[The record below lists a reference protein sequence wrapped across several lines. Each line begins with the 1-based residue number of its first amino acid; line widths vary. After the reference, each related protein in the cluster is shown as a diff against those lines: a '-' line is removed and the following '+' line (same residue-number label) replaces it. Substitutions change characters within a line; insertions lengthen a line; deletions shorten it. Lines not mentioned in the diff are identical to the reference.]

1 LTPDPNE
8 NKSSQWRLLGRV
20 MLFILSCAF
29 LLAATS
35 PITQR
40 IPGLWGNLALGSV
53 ASLGAFALTV
63 VFVRWD
69 GISLKSVGA
78 ALAHGS
84 WLRLASGFLVGL
96 VLVSI
101 YTLISAIAGHVR
113 WTRAPGN
120 GFATAMMSLL
130 TFLAISCREELAF
143 RGYPLL
149 RLNKS
154 FGVWR
159 AQIIVALV
167 FAAEHMAGG
176 WPLSRALLGAGVGSL
191 MFGMAAIAT
200 RGLAVP
206 IGLHT
211 AWNFGDWI
219 LGGKGSP
226 GLWRVVVEEGYQQR
240 AQLIG
245 TMGYLTVMTLA
256 TFTLWIWYRSKIKL
270 QLQT

>member
-1 LTPDPNE
+1 
-8 NKSSQWRLLGRV
+8 

-63 VFVRWD
+63 IFVRWE
-69 GISLKSVGA
+69 GIPLESVGA
-78 ALAHGS
+78 ALARGS
-84 WLRLASGFLVGL
+84 WRRFASGFLIGL

-101 YTLISAIAGHVR
+101 YALISAVAGHVR
-113 WTRAPGN
+113 WTRAPEN

-130 TFLAISCREELAF
+130 TFFTISCREELAF

-149 RLNKS
+149 RLSKF
-154 FGVWR
+154 FGVWG

-167 FAAEHMAGG
+167 FAAEHMVGG

-191 MFGMAAIAT
+191 MFGMAALAT

-226 GLWRVVVEEGYQQR
+226 GLWHEVVEEGHQQR

-245 TMGYLTVMTLA
+245 TMGYLTVMILA
-256 TFTLWIWYRSKIKL
+256 TFTLWMWYRSKIKL